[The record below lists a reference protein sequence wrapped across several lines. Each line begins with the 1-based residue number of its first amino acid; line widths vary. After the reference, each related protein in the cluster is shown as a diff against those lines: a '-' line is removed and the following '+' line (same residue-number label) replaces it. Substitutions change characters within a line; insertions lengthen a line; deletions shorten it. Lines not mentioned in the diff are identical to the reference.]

1 VEIEDH
7 RCAALSTSAE
17 DTYSVRARGLAHG
30 SGRLSAL
37 GKRAEDRGPEQG
49 EAEERLLDPLHA
61 PQLQRCV
68 AGLHRSRFT
77 EELMMRVPLSLCTLT
92 LSLDVAEL
100 CYKLV
105 ILCVSVWFVVRR
117 LGRSS

>member
-37 GKRAEDRGPEQG
+37 GYLWSSRYGTWVNVQKIGVQNKARLKNGYLIHFTPPNSRGAWLVCIDRGS
-49 EAEERLLDPLHA
+49 
-61 PQLQRCV
+61 QRN
-68 AGLHRSRFT
+68 
-77 EELMMRVPLSLCTLT
+77 
-92 LSLDVAEL
+92 
-100 CYKLV
+100 
-105 ILCVSVWFVVRR
+105 
-117 LGRSS
+117 

>member
-1 VEIEDH
+1 
-7 RCAALSTSAE
+7 
-17 DTYSVRARGLAHG
+17 
-30 SGRLSAL
+30 
-37 GKRAEDRGPEQG
+37 
-49 EAEERLLDPLHA
+49 
-61 PQLQRCV
+61 
-68 AGLHRSRFT
+68 
-77 EELMMRVPLSLCTLT
+77 MMRVPLSLCTLT